1 MKKLYIIYFACNIL
15 FINLSKGQVPGDQ
28 LFDNSIIHEI
38 KIVSLFENLRD
49 TLESNYMMS
58 FGMNQ
63 FQIRDIP
70 YAPAKLIVD
79 GIILDTLGIRYKG
92 FNSWWHSVKK
102 PIKIDLNRYK
112 SGQEYDGLKKFNLH
126 NGSGDPTFIREN
138 IDYKILR
145 SLGIKAPRTSYA
157 KVFVDTSYIGL
168 YRVVEQIDNTFL
180 DVNFGNHNGNLYV
193 QEAIGTAGFSMRW
206 EGSNQ
211 ETYYKSISLENHQK
225 ENDWSEFIH
234 FLDVLNNTS
243 DKQFRDSILSVFDV
257 DEYLQ
262 ILAFDIAVNNLD
274 YYGNS
279 GRNFY
284 LYSHDD
290 QFHWIPWDY
299 NLSWREGEGPLVI
312 DASDSPVLIKRILQ
326 VPEFQDAF
334 LQKYCRLKSCFS
346 ADFIGKLIDIEAA
359 ILSPYLKEDPFE
371 DYPFE
376 AFEKNMDSA
385 WLRIPGLKQFAA
397 KRYADISNLLET
409 LHVDCNT
416 TGGMQPQY
424 QSLLQLYPIPANDW
438 VNIGIFPDQE
448 VNVSIINIGGQ
459 VVMKTLL
466 FEKGKLNISS
476 LSSGCYVVKAIVGRN
491 VYSRLLLV
499 HH

>member
-1 MKKLYIIYFACNIL
+1 M
-15 FINLSKGQVPGDQ
+15 
-28 LFDNSIIHEI
+28 
-38 KIVSLFENLRD
+38 
-49 TLESNYMMS
+49 
-58 FGMNQ
+58 
-63 FQIRDIP
+63 
-70 YAPAKLIVD
+70 
-79 GIILDTLGIRYKG
+79 
-92 FNSWWHSVKK
+92 
-102 PIKIDLNRYK
+102 
-112 SGQEYDGLKKFNLH
+112 
-126 NGSGDPTFIREN
+126 
-138 IDYKILR
+138 
-145 SLGIKAPRTSYA
+145 
-157 KVFVDTSYIGL
+157 
-168 YRVVEQIDNTFL
+168 
-180 DVNFGNHNGNLYV
+180 
-193 QEAIGTAGFSMRW
+193 
-206 EGSNQ
+206 
-211 ETYYKSISLENHQK
+211 
-225 ENDWSEFIH
+225 
-234 FLDVLNNTS
+234 
-243 DKQFRDSILSVFDV
+243 
-257 DEYLQ
+257 Q

-359 ILSPYLKEDPFE
+359 ILSPYLKGDPFE
-371 DYPFE
+371 EYPFE